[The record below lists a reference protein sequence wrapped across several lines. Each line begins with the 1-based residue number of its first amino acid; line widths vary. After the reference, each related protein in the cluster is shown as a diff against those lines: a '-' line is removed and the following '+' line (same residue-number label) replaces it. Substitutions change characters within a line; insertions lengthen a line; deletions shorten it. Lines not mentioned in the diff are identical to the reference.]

1 MALTRIDIA
10 ARLEAAYEALSV
22 DDVALFLA
30 AFSPVARWSM
40 QGNIAGLPFAG
51 NQTGHAEIVRM
62 IRHIYDEFKMRDFFI
77 EDIIV
82 GETSAAVRWSAL
94 ATSKH
99 TGRQQQLDVF
109 YHIVLDDGLIVSL
122 TQFFDT
128 AAIADAAG
136 RMRRVSGENSV
147 T

>member
-1 MALTRIDIA
+1 MAMIRIDMA

-30 AFSPVARWSM
+30 AFSQSARWSL

-51 NQTGHAEIVRM
+51 MQSGHAEIRRM
-62 IRHIYDEFKMRDFFI
+62 IRRIYDEFKMRDFFI

-82 GETSAAVRWSAL
+82 GDASAAVRWSAL
-94 ATSKH
+94 ATSKQ
-99 TGRQQQLDVF
+99 TGRQLQLDVF
-109 YHIVLDDGLIVSL
+109 DHIVLNDGLIVSL

-136 RMRRVSGENSV
+136 RMRRVPLERTV